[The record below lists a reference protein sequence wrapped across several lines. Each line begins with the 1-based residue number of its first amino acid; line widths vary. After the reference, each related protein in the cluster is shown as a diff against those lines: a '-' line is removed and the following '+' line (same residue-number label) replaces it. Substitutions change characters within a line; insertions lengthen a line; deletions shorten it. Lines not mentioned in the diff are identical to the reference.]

1 MEVVRWSRTV
11 VSVERLLGECLA
23 VAGVTH
29 DEKITES
36 QLQAASHTHTRAEHP
51 AVHPIRLSFVSLT
64 CHILDLFIFLLS

>member
-11 VSVERLLGECLA
+11 VSVELLLGECTA

-36 QLQAASHTHTRAEHP
+36 QLQAASHTPAEHP
-51 AVHPIRLSFVSLT
+51 AVHPSRLSFVSLT
-64 CHILDLFIFLLS
+64 CHILYLFVFLLS